1 MNKKRN
7 MIKKRNMKLFKEFK
21 EFAVKGNMMDMA
33 IGIIIGASFNKVI
46 DVLVKKVFLPP
57 LSLLTNGVNM
67 QNKRIILREAIT
79 DVSGT
84 NITDEVAIGY
94 GALGEAFLDFM
105 IIGFTVFIV
114 VKFMNRLRN
123 KAQDTKDKTVVTP
136 KDIELL
142 SHLTELM
149 EEQNAL
155 LKAKQ

>member
-1 MNKKRN
+1 
-7 MIKKRNMKLFKEFK
+7 MKLFKEFK

-57 LSLLTNGVNM
+57 LSLLTGGVNM
-67 QNKRIILREAIT
+67 QDKTIILKEALL
-79 DVSGT
+79 DASGAVL
-84 NITDEVAIGY
+84 TDEVAIGY
-94 GALGEAFLDFM
+94 GALAEAFLDFL
-105 IIGFTVFIV
+105 IIGFTVFVV

-123 KAQDTKDKTVVTP
+123 KAQDTKDKTVATP

-142 SHLTELM
+142 SKLTNLM

-155 LKAKQ
+155 LKSKN